1 MTRQLL
7 LLRHG
12 ATPPQT
18 PRRFLGRS
26 DVPLADKGRA
36 QAARWQAALSD
47 MALDAAWC
55 SPLARCRETARI
67 VLAGRSLEPVIAP
80 GLAEIDLGAWE
91 GLSVEEVQRRFP
103 GQHQARGRDL
113 AGYRTPGGESFRD
126 VARRAMEALD
136 AMLTA
141 AGPGPWRGLAVAH
154 AGVNRALL
162 CTLLGMPLE
171 RLFSL
176 GQSHGCLNVLCF
188 DGTEPVLAAL
198 NLPPGTRPSP

>member
-12 ATPPQT
+12 ATPPQR

-26 DVPLADKGRA
+26 DVPLSEEGRA
-36 QAARWQAALSD
+36 QAARWQDALAD
-47 MALDAAWC
+47 VALDAAWC

-67 VLAGRSLEPVIAP
+67 VLTGRSMEPAILP

-91 GLSVEEVQRRFP
+91 GLTVEDVRQRFP
-103 GQHQARGRDL
+103 GQHEARGRDL

-126 VARRAMEALD
+126 VAARARQALD
-136 AMLTA
+136 AMLA
-141 AGPGPWRGLAVAH
+141 SAGPGPWRLLAVAH

-162 CTLLGMPLE
+162 CTLLAMPLE

-176 GQSHGCLNVLCF
+176 GQDHGCLNVLEF
-188 DGTEPVLAAL
+188 DGAEPALAAL
-198 NLPPGTRPSP
+198 NLQPGTRPPA